1 MSSLT
6 PIFKAPDYGTVGIPR
21 STKLDKI
28 DPAAIFIR
36 FKQFGI
42 HALIVFAVVAL
53 YGCISASLITFF
65 HPGVNTDAKQDIDLK
80 NKTKIFE
87 RLDLLFP
94 DDLEFSPYG
103 FDITRG
109 MVDAETV
116 KRTAD
121 ASDSVKEAAKEKVN
135 AAYDADDKKEHYT
148 KFLGWL
154 VRLLEIGG
162 PFFKDPAADKPK
174 ASTRPYSFL
183 DVDLVDGVKGKQTKI
198 DGKTVD
204 AQSAAAGGLFK
215 VAAIWSKEIIGCALY
230 FSYGMG
236 RYYLKQFFGIIRL
249 LMKKATPRLNADDD
263 RPDYTYITNIMCLLS
278 VFILAIMI
286 LLMLFWPSISLI
298 VGVIK
303 NVYTKNN
310 GVINNDFF
318 THEFNFIATKIVLF
332 FLLSFVLFL
341 VAAVNYIVQPIQVFG
356 AILFYPISYSIDEW
370 KKILLEIVPTL
381 MGIFVFTMVIVSMFD
396 LDRNVAIPISV
407 IMVITYVTIFMDKFE
422 HLGEFIGK
430 IKTGILGF
438 YNDLEKKD
446 EINKSAPAPAPAP
459 VKSARV

>member
-1 MSSLT
+1 
-6 PIFKAPDYGTVGIPR
+6 
-21 STKLDKI
+21 
-28 DPAAIFIR
+28 
-36 FKQFGI
+36 
-42 HALIVFAVVAL
+42 
-53 YGCISASLITFF
+53 
-65 HPGVNTDAKQDIDLK
+65 
-80 NKTKIFE
+80 
-87 RLDLLFP
+87 
-94 DDLEFSPYG
+94 
-103 FDITRG
+103 
-109 MVDAETV
+109 
-116 KRTAD
+116 
-121 ASDSVKEAAKEKVN
+121 
-135 AAYDADDKKEHYT
+135 
-148 KFLGWL
+148 
-154 VRLLEIGG
+154 
-162 PFFKDPAADKPK
+162 
-174 ASTRPYSFL
+174 
-183 DVDLVDGVKGKQTKI
+183 
-198 DGKTVD
+198 
-204 AQSAAAGGLFK
+204 
-215 VAAIWSKEIIGCALY
+215 
-230 FSYGMG
+230 
-236 RYYLKQFFGIIRL
+236 
-249 LMKKATPRLNADDD
+249 MKKATPRLNAEDD

-310 GVINNDFF
+310 GVINNDSV

>member
-1 MSSLT
+1 MAILT

-21 STKLDKI
+21 STNIDKI
-28 DPAAIFIR
+28 DPAAILIR

-65 HPGVNTDAKQDIDLK
+65 HPGVNTDAKNDDDLK
-80 NKTKIFE
+80 KKTKIFE

-109 MVDAETV
+109 MVDTAT
-116 KRTAD
+116 KTADAD
-121 ASDSVKEAAKEKVN
+121 ASDSVKKAAKAKVD

-162 PFFKDPAADKPK
+162 PFFEDPEQRPK

-183 DVDLVDGVKGKQTKI
+183 DVDLVDGGGEKGGKQTKI

-236 RYYLKQFFGIIRL
+236 RYYLKQFFGIIQL
-249 LMKKATPRLNADDD
+249 LMKKATPILNADDD
-263 RPDYTYITNIMCLLS
+263 RPDYTYITNIMCLLG
-278 VFILAIMI
+278 VIVLAIIILIMI
-286 LLMLFWPSISLI
+286 FWPSISLI
-298 VGVIK
+298 IGAAK

-310 GVINNDFF
+310 GIINNDFVS
-318 THEFNFIATKIVLF
+318 HEFNFIATKIVLF
-332 FLLSFVLFL
+332 FGLSFVLFL
-341 VAAVNYIVQPIQVFG
+341 VAAVNYIMQPIQVFG

-381 MGIFVFTMVIVSMFD
+381 MGIFVFTMIIVSMFD
-396 LDRNVAIPISV
+396 LDKNVAIPISV

-430 IKTGILGF
+430 IKTGIIGF
-438 YNDLEKKD
+438 RYAEKV
-446 EINKSAPAPAPAP
+446 APAATTATTAATAK
-459 VKSARV
+459 V